1 VAPWLLVGFLAL
13 PIVEIALFIVVGGAI
28 GLWPTLGLVVLAA
41 VAGVALMRRQGL
53 KTLERLTAS
62 VEAGGGPGEPLA
74 HGALVLVAGLLLL
87 IPGFFTDAAGLV
99 LLVPAVRARLIG
111 WGASRVIVRTAHLRT
126 GGSGPRRPETI
137 EADYEVVDERPAR
150 PGTSGWTRPDG

>member
-1 VAPWLLVGFLAL
+1 MAPWLLVGFLAL
-13 PIVEIALFIVVGGAI
+13 PIVEIALFILVGGEI

-53 KTLERLTAS
+53 RTLERLTAS

-74 HGALVLVAGLLLL
+74 HGALVFVAGLLLL
-87 IPGFFTDAAGLV
+87 IPGFFTDAVGLL

-126 GGSGPRRPETI
+126 GGPAPGRPETI